1 MAVNSV
7 GSSTSDF
14 GQVVSRLMDS
24 VDSNRDGQL
33 SKQEFSSFLTT
44 LLNGLSQSSPTSPSV
59 GTIATKSLAPTAAP
73 QTSYWPIPGFDEG
86 KLNDPTHTTPKYLF
100 GRAVQDLGYLNN
112 PASTNLQAICDR
124 LKEQGLT
131 ASVSG
136 DDKIDFGEGPVD
148 VIFAVGDPGA
158 HWQWCPL
165 Q

>member
-1 MAVNSV
+1 MIWPAPA
-7 GSSTSDF
+7 F
-14 GQVVSRLMDS
+14 G
-24 VDSNRDGQL
+24 
-33 SKQEFSSFLTT
+33 
-44 LLNGLSQSSPTSPSV
+44 
-59 GTIATKSLAPTAAP
+59 ATALALIIERFTGYPDKI
-73 QTSYWPIPGFDEG
+73 YRRIGHPIEWIGWWIGWLEG

-112 PASTNLQAICDR
+112 PASTNLQAVCDR

-131 ASVSG
+131 ATVSG